1 MSHWNHRV
9 TRSTTDAGTVYEI
22 REVYYIGD
30 RIGWTQDASAPYGET
45 LDELRQDLER
55 MLAAL
60 DKEVLDVGEYCSPE
74 ELKGK

>member
-9 TRSTTDAGTVYEI
+9 TKATIDGETVYEI
-22 REVYYIGD
+22 REVYYDLPTTSDG
-30 RIGWTQDASAPYGET
+30 IGWTQDASAPYGET

-60 DKEVLDVGEYCSPE
+60 DKPVIDIDE
-74 ELKGK
+74 EGS